1 MGFSFETFLLVF
13 GRVTGLF
20 LMAPIFSS
28 RQIPIVMRV
37 FLVIMISG
45 ILAFVTPI
53 KTAVPID
60 NSGYFVLALA
70 SEILVGYT
78 LGFVTYAVFAGIQ
91 TAGQLIDMQM
101 GFGIVNVMD
110 PQSGTQIPLMGNFQY
125 LVALMVF
132 LGIDGHHLMIKALH
146 DSYSYIP
153 VMGASFDGNFVQFI
167 MNLAAY
173 IFVIAVKLG
182 APVVTAIFMADMALG
197 FIARTVP
204 QMNVFIVGL
213 PLKIWGGLFMVLVTM
228 PIFVWF
234 MQILMARFF
243 NYLDAVIYLMGK

>member
-28 RQIPIVMRV
+28 RQIPITMRV
-37 FLVIMISG
+37 FLVVMISG

-53 KTAVPID
+53 KTVVPID

-132 LGIDGHHLMIKALH
+132 LGINGHHLMIKALH
-146 DSYSYIP
+146 DSYVYIP

-243 NYLDAVIYLMGK
+243 NYLDAVIFLMGR